1 MFRNIVSILRN
12 NKKEPDTQYLR
23 FKTLLSIRFLS
34 YVQGVYIIN
43 VTTTYFTFSPIS
55 VHLAYMH
62 LLYFNKVHFQYVT
75 ENVTTFVIF
84 GHGIFYVDII
94 K

>member
-1 MFRNIVSILRN
+1 MSQPHILH
-12 NKKEPDTQYLR
+12 
-23 FKTLLSIRFLS
+23 
-34 YVQGVYIIN
+34 
-43 VTTTYFTFSPIS
+43 SPLFS

>member
-1 MFRNIVSILRN
+1 MSQPHILH
-12 NKKEPDTQYLR
+12 
-23 FKTLLSIRFLS
+23 
-34 YVQGVYIIN
+34 
-43 VTTTYFTFSPIS
+43 SPLFS
-55 VHLAYMH
+55 VHLAYIH

-94 K
+94 KLIWYDNSGRNKYEHNSGIIKTLY